1 MSQNTNVDVSRR
13 SFLRGNWSGE
23 SGITS
28 ACLNN
33 MGVYCQSCKDVCST
47 YAISFNKV
55 LQGIQ
60 LPSII
65 SDRCTHCQD
74 CVECC
79 PVDAITISKKEDVI
93 DE

>member
-23 SGITS
+23 TSITAS
-28 ACLNN
+28 CLNN
-33 MGVYCQSCKDVCST
+33 MGVFCQSCKDACNT
-47 YAISFNKV
+47 AAISFNH
-55 LQGIQ
+55 LQQGIQ

-65 SDRCTHCQD
+65 SSRCTHCQD